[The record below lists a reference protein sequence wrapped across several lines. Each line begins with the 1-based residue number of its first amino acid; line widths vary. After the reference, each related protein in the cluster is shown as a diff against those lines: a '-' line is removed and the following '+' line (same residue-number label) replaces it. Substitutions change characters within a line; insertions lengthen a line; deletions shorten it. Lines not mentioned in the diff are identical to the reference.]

1 MAKLPG
7 RQRQGLRHRQGQL
20 DPWIQAALIQHPH
33 QIGELSIVEME
44 F

>member
-1 MAKLPG
+1 MAQVSGL
-7 RQRQGLRHRQGQL
+7 QRQGLRHRQGQL
-20 DPWIQAALIQHPH
+20 YPRIEPALIQHSH